1 LEDILNLLNQNQNK
15 NIDDQI
21 PDDRT
26 PAEIKVAEDTPI
38 EEDLYSIKNFS
49 I

>member
-1 LEDILNLLNQNQNK
+1 MLNQNK
-15 NIDDQI
+15 EPI
-21 PDDRT
+21 DDRT
-26 PAEIKVAEDTPI
+26 QEEIKIAENTPI